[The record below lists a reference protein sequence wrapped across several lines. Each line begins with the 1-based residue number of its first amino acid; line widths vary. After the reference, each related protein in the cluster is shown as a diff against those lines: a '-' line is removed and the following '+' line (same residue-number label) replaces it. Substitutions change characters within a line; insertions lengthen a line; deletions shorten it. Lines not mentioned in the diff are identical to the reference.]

1 MLIQIS
7 GDKERIKNEVQRRA
21 KRKSRESEE
30 RRIEGVERKMEED
43 EKGNRGMGMRKKEL
57 LEKGE

>member
-30 RRIEGVERKMEED
+30 RRIEGVERKMEEG